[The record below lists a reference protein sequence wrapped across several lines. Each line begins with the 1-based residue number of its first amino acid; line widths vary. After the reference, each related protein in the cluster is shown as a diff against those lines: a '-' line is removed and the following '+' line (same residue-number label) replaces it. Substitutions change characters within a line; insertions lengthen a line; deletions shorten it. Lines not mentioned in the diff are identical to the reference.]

1 MRNNF
6 VPRLIYSII
15 LLLFFLQNLAAEI
28 NWPILQEGNKIFL
41 IRHASAPGG
50 GDPEGFKINDCSTQR
65 NLDKTGIEQSKNIG
79 KLFKKKN
86 IPIDKV
92 LTSQWCRCKDTAK
105 YAFKNYKEFSA
116 LNSVFQSPFIKN
128 EERQIKEIKKYVK
141 QWKSKNKNLIMITHY
156 SIITKLTN
164 STPSSGEI
172 IIVDKNFNILD
183 RVPTLKMGFLY

>member
-15 LLLFFLQNLAAEI
+15 LFLLFQSNLSAEI
-28 NWPILQEGNKIFL
+28 NWPILQDGNKIFL
-41 IRHASAPGG
+41 IRHALAPGG

-65 NLDKTGIEQSKNIG
+65 NLDKTGIKQSKNIG
-79 KLFKKKN
+79 KLFKKKS

-105 YAFKNYKEFSA
+105 YAFKDYKEFSA

-128 EERQIKEIKKYVK
+128 EEKQIKEIKEYIKN
-141 QWKSKNKNLIMITHY
+141 WKPRNKNLVMITHY
-156 SIITKLTN
+156 SIITKLIN
-164 STPSSGEI
+164 LAPGSGEI
-172 IIVDKNFNILD
+172 VVINKSFNILEKIS
-183 RVPTLKMGFLY
+183 TLNIDFFH

>member
-15 LLLFFLQNLAAEI
+15 LFLLFQSNLSAEI
-28 NWPILQEGNKIFL
+28 NWPILQDGNKIFL

-50 GDPEGFKINDCSTQR
+50 GDPGGFKINDCSTQR
-65 NLDKTGIEQSKNIG
+65 NLDKTGIKQSKNIG
-79 KLFKKKN
+79 KLFKKKS

-105 YAFKNYKEFSA
+105 YAFKDYKEFSA

-128 EERQIKEIKKYVK
+128 EEKQIKEIKEYIKN
-141 QWKSKNKNLIMITHY
+141 WKPRNKNLVMITHY

-164 STPSSGEI
+164 SAPSSGEI
-172 IIVDKNFNILD
+172 IVINKSFNILEKIS
-183 RVPTLKMGFLY
+183 TLNIDFFH

>member
-65 NLDKTGIEQSKNIG
+65 NLDKIGIEQSKNIG

-86 IPIDKV
+86 ILIDKV

-128 EERQIKEIKKYVK
+128 EEKQIKEIKKYVK
-141 QWKSKNKNLIMITHY
+141 KWK
-156 SIITKLTN
+156 
-164 STPSSGEI
+164 
-172 IIVDKNFNILD
+172 
-183 RVPTLKMGFLY
+183 

>member
-6 VPRLIYSII
+6 VPHLIFSLI
-15 LLLFFLQNLAAEI
+15 LPLFFLQNLYAEI
-28 NWPILQEGNKIFL
+28 NWPILQDGNKILL

-50 GDPEGFKINDCSTQR
+50 GDPEGFKIDDCSTQR
-65 NLDKTGIEQSKNIG
+65 NLDKVGVEQSKNIG
-79 KLFKKKN
+79 KLFKKKL

-105 YAFKNYKEFSA
+105 NAFKNFEEFSA
-116 LNSVFQSPFIKN
+116 LNSVFQTPFIKN
-128 EERQIKEIKKYVK
+128 EEKQIKEIKRYIKD
-141 QWKSKNKNLIMITHY
+141 WKPKGKNLVMITHY

-172 IIVDKNFNILD
+172 VVVDKYFNVLE
-183 RVPTLKMGFLY
+183 RVSTLKMGFFY